1 MSEPDIDVCLDVL
14 LHGGGFVLPSR
25 DLSYDAAAFVGR
37 LISSAQGVK
46 MRIAV
51 HEDGQFL
58 TVTNPDHQ
66 VTEIEKRAGRM
77 FTESVLGGHPV
88 LTYEQALQ
96 ASRRLAIRPVR

>member
-1 MSEPDIDVCLDVL
+1 MSQPDIDVCLDVL
-14 LHGGGFVLPSR
+14 MRGGGFVLPAR

-37 LISSAQGVK
+37 LRFCAERAK
-46 MRIAV
+46 MRITV

-77 FTESVLGGHPV
+77 FTESVLDGHPV
-88 LTYEQALQ
+88 LTYEEALQ
-96 ASRRLAIRPVR
+96 ASRRLFIRSVR